1 MTATGFV
8 SIASELIFVAV
19 FVVTAAR
26 ARRLRTVPSL
36 DIAAFFGLIVAAQQ
50 IGNLLELLGQDDTLV
65 AAKVPLVVLPWLP
78 YLLLRITDHFAPQP
92 RWFTLGAL
100 VVSLALTAV
109 GIGSPIPTPTEIAVL
124 LVGWFV
130 IGGGYASL
138 SFVREAGRAPGV
150 TAKRLTAAALG
161 SGLLAAALLIA
172 VAALIVPAIGE
183 WTAIFIQLLIAGGG
197 VAYYVGFATPTWLRR
212 AWQEPDVREFLA
224 HSAEL
229 TREPDE
235 TAAIRRLERLAAV
248 ALGVPNAAIGIATA
262 DDSALRW
269 LGADD
274 EPAETPSDQW
284 IAGRAFTERRP
295 VFSRDPTTDDPAN
308 AAGYRDAGIEAV
320 MAAPIEVG
328 EHRYGV
334 LLLYSPRIPLFAYSD
349 LDLTAVLAQQTG
361 GILESRQLL
370 REAAEVRAR
379 EVAARAKEDFLSAAA
394 HDLRTPLS
402 SMVLRA
408 ELLKKRMERDA
419 SPHVSAVDAVIG
431 DAQRVTEFVSDLLD
445 AARAEGGR
453 LSTLREAVDL
463 AELARGAAGQFA
475 SADHEITV
483 RASEPAMVTGDPR
496 RLEQVI
502 ENLLSNAQ
510 KYSPGG
516 GRIEVEVVADVSGS
530 AARLSVRDHG
540 IGVAP
545 EDQGQLFQRFSRGRN
560 VDDRRFSGLGLGLY
574 ICRRIVEEHGGR
586 IWAESELGV
595 GTTIQFE
602 IPSSGAQGNAEHV

>member
-1 MTATGFV
+1 MTATEFV
-8 SIASELIFVAV
+8 SLASELIFVVV
-19 FVVTAAR
+19 FVVTVAR

-50 IGNLLELLGQDDTLV
+50 IGNLLDLLELADTVV

-92 RWFTLGAL
+92 RWFTFGAL
-100 VVSLALTAV
+100 VVTLALTAV
-109 GIGSPIPTPTEIAVL
+109 GIGSPTPTPTELATM

-130 IGGGYASL
+130 IGGGYATL

-161 SGLLAAALLIA
+161 SGLLAVALLIA
-172 VAALIVPAIGE
+172 LAGLVFPAIG
-183 WTAIFIQLLIAGGG
+183 ASLGIIAQLLIAAGG
-197 VAYYVGFATPTWLRR
+197 VAYYAGFATPTWLRR
-212 AWQEPDVREFLA
+212 AWQEPDMRQFLA

-235 TAAIRRLERLAAV
+235 TTAIRRLESLAAV
-248 ALGVPNAAIGIATA
+248 ALGVPNAAIGLVTK
-262 DDSALRW
+262 DGTALRW
-269 LGADD
+269 LGPAD
-274 EPAETPSDQW
+274 EPAETPADQW
-284 IAGRAFTERRP
+284 IAGQAFTGRRP
-295 VFSRDPTTDDPAN
+295 VFSRNPAADDPQN
-308 AAGYRDAGIEAV
+308 AESYREAGIEAV

-334 LLLYSPRIPLFAYSD
+334 LLLHSPRIPLFAYSD

-361 GILESRQLL
+361 GIIESRQLL
-370 REAAEVRAR
+370 REAAEVHAR

-408 ELLKKRMERDA
+408 ELLKKRMERED
-419 SPHVSAVDAVIG
+419 SPHLAAVDAVID

-453 LSTLREAVDL
+453 LSTVQEPVNL
-463 AELARGAAGQFA
+463 AELAREAAGRFM
-475 SADHEITV
+475 SPDHELAV
-483 RASEPAMVTGDPR
+483 RAGESMWVTGDRR
-496 RLEQVI
+496 RLEQVL
-502 ENLLSNAQ
+502 ENLLSNAK

-516 GRIEVEVVADVSGS
+516 GRIEIDVTAADGVV
-530 AARLSVRDHG
+530 RTSVRDHG
-540 IGVAP
+540 IGIAP
-545 EDQGQLFQRFSRGRN
+545 EDQAQLFQRFSRGRN

-586 IWAESELGV
+586 IWADSELGL
-595 GTTIQFE
+595 GTAMQFE
-602 IPSSGAQGNAEHV
+602 IPSAEAHRSTADV